1 MKFAPCTGRI
11 KQVGHG
17 TADDRADN
25 TEHDRPRDRQM
36 HMHERLG
43 DTTYEEADE
52 EIPNE
57 VKHIF
62 LVTSTIGNST
72 VAIAELPIGSDIK
85 EMTND
90 KCRMTKEARMTND

>member
-11 KQVGHG
+11 KQVGHR

-25 TEHDRPRDRQM
+25 TEHDRPRNGQM
-36 HMHERLG
+36 RMHERFG

-62 LVTSTIGNST
+62 VVTSTIWKFN
-72 VAIAELPIGSDIK
+72 P
-85 EMTND
+85 
-90 KCRMTKEARMTND
+90 

>member
-11 KQVGHG
+11 KQVSHS

-25 TEHDRPRDRQM
+25 TEYDRPRDRQM
-36 HMHERLG
+36 RMHERLG

-52 EIPNE
+52 DIPNE
-57 VKHIF
+57 VKHVF
-62 LVTSTIGNST
+62 LSSFCDLEINP
-72 VAIAELPIGSDIK
+72 AIAKFRIRSHAK

-90 KCRMTKEARMTND
+90 KCRMTKE

>member
-11 KQVGHG
+11 KQVSHS

-36 HMHERLG
+36 RMHERLG

-52 EIPNE
+52 DIPNE
-57 VKHIF
+57 VKHI
-62 LVTSTIGNST
+62 LVVTSTI
-72 VAIAELPIGSDIK
+72 
-85 EMTND
+85 
-90 KCRMTKEARMTND
+90 

>member
-72 VAIAELPIGSDIK
+72 RSDSKIADRKRCKRNAEGEMPNDEGSP
-85 EMTND
+85 ND
-90 KCRMTKEARMTND
+90 K

>member
-11 KQVGHG
+11 KQVSHG
-17 TADDRADN
+17 TANDRADN

-36 HMHERLG
+36 HVHERLG

-72 VAIAELPIGSDIK
+72 RSDSRIANRK
-85 EMTND
+85 RCKRND
-90 KCRMTKEARMTND
+90 E